1 MGSTIW
7 SGLTLGAIYVVI
19 ALGFTLSLLPSGVFN
34 FAQGAVVGIGTYLTY
49 QWFQDGLPWEVAVL
63 LNLAAGIGLGLACEL
78 IAIRPLR
85 LGRAAGRQQT
95 ELVTTVGL
103 STALGGVATLI
114 WGVNAL
120 RVPFSGPKQLVH
132 VIGVVATPVSIILVV
147 AAIVV
152 GLALHAFFHYS
163 RWGQACLAVAE
174 DRSAASLRG
183 INVSFLSL
191 AAFAGAGALGT
202 LSAILIGPI
211 TYATPDVALTLALG
225 GFVALALGGNGSFL
239 GAIPGGLLTGLC
251 SSFATRYLGASYAN
265 LSVLI
270 LLLVVLMARPSG
282 IGGRAAGRVV

>member
-1 MGSTIW
+1 LGSTIW
-7 SGLTLGAIYVVI
+7 SGLTLGAIYVMI

-34 FAQGAVVGIGTYLTY
+34 FAQGAIVGMGTYLTY
-49 QWFQDGLPWEVAVL
+49 QWLRHGLPWEAAAL
-63 LNLAAGIGLGLACEL
+63 LNLVIGIGLGLACEL

-85 LGRAAGRQQT
+85 FGRATGRQQT

-103 STALGGVATLI
+103 STMLGGVATLI

-120 RVPFSGPKQLVH
+120 RVPFPGPQQV
-132 VIGVVATPVSIILVV
+132 VRVAGIVATPVSIILVA
-147 AAIVV
+147 AAIVA
-152 GLALHAFFHYS
+152 GLALHLVFQHS

-183 INVSFLSL
+183 INVNLLSL

-211 TYATPDVALTLALG
+211 TYATPDVTLTLALG

-239 GAIPGGLLTGLC
+239 GAIPGGLVVGLC
-251 SSFATRYLGASYAN
+251 SSFATRYLGGSYADIA
-265 LSVLI
+265 VLA
-270 LLLVVLMARPSG
+270 LLLVVLMTRPSG
-282 IGGRAAGRVV
+282 FGGRAAGRVV

>member
-1 MGSTIW
+1 LGSTIW
-7 SGLTLGAIYVVI
+7 SGLTLGAIYVII

-34 FAQGAVVGIGTYLTY
+34 FAQGAVVGMGAYLTY
-49 QWFQDGLPWEVAVL
+49 QWFKDGLPWEVAAL
-63 LNLAAGIGLGLACEL
+63 LNVVAGIGLGLACEL
-78 IAIRPLR
+78 IAIRPLK
-85 LGRAAGRQQT
+85 LGRATPGQQT

-103 STALGGVATLI
+103 STMLGGIATLI

-120 RVPFSGPKQLVH
+120 RVPFPGPQQVVH
-132 VIGVVATPVSIILVV
+132 FVGVVATPVSIFLLV

-152 GLALHAFFHYS
+152 GLALHVFFQYS

-202 LSAILIGPI
+202 LSAMLIGPI

-251 SSFATRYLGASYAN
+251 AAFATRYLGASYSDI
-265 LSVLI
+265 SVLA
-270 LLLVVLMARPSG
+270 LLLVVLMVRPHG
-282 IGGRAAGRVV
+282 LGGRAAGRVV